1 MSLAQILE
9 VQAHWYADLAR
20 FRELHGDPRVLR
32 CDNASVNVSRR
43 AMAFRTAKNIRTETI
58 CPYESHRNG
67 TAERMN
73 STLIEGASTVLIYSG
88 LGKQW
93 WFHAVR
99 YQAYLHNI
107 RYSST
112 TKSSPRVLMF
122 NTKPD
127 VSHLQEFGVEGWLH
141 LRKDQRS
148 DTKFDAR
155 GEQIIFVSYP
165 PNQQGFLVWSP
176 GTPGRGPAK
185 VVVTNN
191 VVFGSRCPRSTR
203 SPVELISET
212 STELFLEE
220 LPSQLTF
227 PELQSAVDLRIIG
240 TFEANLILTA
250 SSFPGLRSMLPSQFP
265 RVLKYTQEHNL
276 CEVHLSLADSSYL
289 AAQPLD
295 DRIFPH

>member
-1 MSLAQILE
+1 
-9 VQAHWYADLAR
+9 
-20 FRELHGDPRVLR
+20 
-32 CDNASVNVSRR
+32 
-43 AMAFRTAKNIRTETI
+43 
-58 CPYESHRNG
+58 
-67 TAERMN
+67 MN
-73 STLIEGASTVLIYSG
+73 
-88 LGKQW
+88 
-93 WFHAVR
+93 
-99 YQAYLHNI
+99 
-107 RYSST
+107 
-112 TKSSPRVLMF
+112 
-122 NTKPD
+122 
-127 VSHLQEFGVEGWLH
+127 

-155 GEQIIFVSYP
+155 GEPIFFVGYP

-176 GTPGRGPAK
+176 GRSPAK

-220 LPSQLTF
+220 LPSRLTF

-295 DRIFPH
+295 DRIFPQEANTAVPKSIAQALSPAFVAERGQAIDREHAGF